1 MEANA
6 YPLPAAGPA
15 EEAEGTSGNVSCL
28 LGSIYVGKVNN
39 VVKNIN
45 AAFLEL
51 TKGQRAFLSL
61 DNRNEPRLLN
71 RPYDGRLLAGDE
83 VLVQVEK
90 EAVKTKD
97 PVVTTELSFSGR
109 YAVLLPTGCPGR
121 LIFSGKLDNSCRK
134 ILKGFLE
141 REEIKNIWKR

>member
-83 VLVQVEK
+83 VLV
-90 EAVKTKD
+90 
-97 PVVTTELSFSGR
+97 PVSYTHLT
-109 YAVLLPTGCPGR
+109 LPTT
-121 LIFSGKLDNSCRK
+121 
-134 ILKGFLE
+134 
-141 REEIKNIWKR
+141 